1 MTDYADLKVAMIVH
15 QYYYYDG
22 RVRFYAEALA
32 EAGARVDVLCVRAE
46 TRPAAPPPQ
55 GLRVF
60 TIPVSRAYRGPGS
73 YLLEYGLAL
82 IFYTIRLLALYAR
95 NRYQVIHVH
104 NMPDFLIFAALIPRL
119 LGARLILDIHDP
131 TPEFTMSKYSKPA
144 TSGLVRF
151 MRWQERL
158 SARLAHAIITANP
171 VFKERLV
178 GRGLPAD
185 AITVIGNEV
194 NARIFDRERYA
205 PQRQA
210 RPQDGRFVLVY
221 AGTIAPRYGLEVAV
235 NALPLLVERIPGVRL
250 QIIGKQTDYSQY
262 LAARAEQ
269 LRVAQHLEL
278 TPAVPLEAV
287 PWHLAQ
293 ADVGIYT
300 AVSDPHMDVAVP
312 TKVLEYAYMGLP
324 VVASRLPVLEK
335 GFAPEAL
342 LLFEPGCAEE
352 FAQHILTL
360 YEQPARRAELVRQMD
375 RTFVEAQQGREG
387 RRSYFALLDALLGGQ
402 QEKRAVAQEDV
413 AGEGHR
419 RPIDE

>member
-32 EAGARVDVLCVRAE
+32 GAGARVDVLCVRAK
-46 TRPAAPPPQ
+46 TRPAAPPPK

-60 TIPVSRAYRGPGS
+60 TIPISRAYRGPGS
-73 YLLEYGLAL
+73 YLVEYGLAL
-82 IFYTIRLLALYAR
+82 VFYTMRLLALYAR
-95 NRYQVIHVH
+95 NRYHVIHVH

-119 LGARLILDIHDP
+119 LGAKLILDIHDP
-131 TPEFTMSKYSKPA
+131 TPEFTMSKYSKPS
-144 TSGLVRF
+144 TSALIRF

-178 GRGLPAD
+178 SRGLPAS

-194 NARIFDRERYA
+194 NASIFDRERYA
-205 PQRQA
+205 PEHQT
-210 RPQDGRFVLVY
+210 RPRDGHFVLVY

-235 NALPLLVERIPGVRL
+235 NALPLLVERIPAVRL
-250 QIIGKQTDYSQY
+250 QIIGKQTEYSQH

-269 LRVAQHLEL
+269 LGVAQHLEL
-278 TPAVPLEAV
+278 IPAVPLEAV
-287 PWHLAQ
+287 PGYLAR

-324 VVASRLPVLEK
+324 VVASRLPVLER
-335 GFAPEAL
+335 GFAPTAL
-342 LLFEPGCAEE
+342 LLFEPGCTDE

-375 RTFVEAQQGREG
+375 QDIAAARQIAAQP
-387 RRSYFALLDALLGGQ
+387 A
-402 QEKRAVAQEDV
+402 
-413 AGEGHR
+413 
-419 RPIDE
+419 

>member
-32 EAGARVDVLCVRAE
+32 DAGARVDVLCVRAE
-46 TRPAAPPPQ
+46 TRPAAPPPE

-73 YLLEYGLAL
+73 YLVEYGLAL
-82 IFYTIRLLALYAR
+82 IFYTMRLLALYAR
-95 NRYQVIHVH
+95 NRYQVVHVH

-119 LGARLILDIHDP
+119 LGAKVILDIHDP
-131 TPEFTMSKYSKPA
+131 TPEFTMSKYSRPA
-144 TSGLVRF
+144 TSGLVCF

-178 GRGLPAD
+178 GRGLPAG

-194 NARIFDRERYA
+194 NADIFARERYA
-205 PQRQA
+205 QQRQA

-250 QIIGKQTDYSQY
+250 QIIGKQTEYSQY
-262 LAARAEQ
+262 LAARAAQ
-269 LRVAQHLEL
+269 LGVAQHLEL
-278 TPAVPLEAV
+278 IPAVPLEAV
-287 PWHLAQ
+287 PGYLAR
-293 ADVGIYT
+293 ADVGVYT

-324 VVASRLPVLEK
+324 VVASRLPVLER

-352 FAQHILTL
+352 FARHILSL
-360 YEQPARRAELVRQMD
+360 YEQPARRTALVQQMD
-375 RTFVEAQQGREG
+375 RTFVEAQRRREG
-387 RRSYFALLDALLGGQ
+387 RRAYFALLDALLSGQ
-402 QEKRAVAQEDV
+402 PQKLPVAQEEAVD
-413 AGEGHR
+413 EGYR
-419 RPIDE
+419 RPVDE